1 MKEQKIENTNKL
13 NSLKNSQKQ
22 KEEPK
27 AKENKKQMT
36 DDDEEDYETV
46 SED

>member
-22 KEEPK
+22 KEESK
-27 AKENKKQMT
+27 AKEKKKQMT